1 MAEARFN
8 TKEQA
13 IFDHKIVCLAGDGC
27 LQEGV
32 ASEAA
37 AFGGH
42 QKLDNLILIY
52 DSNDVTLD
60 AMAKMSQ
67 SEDTAERFRAYGYD
81 VHTVNGQ
88 DLEGFLATF
97 EAAKYATTGRP
108 QFIVA
113 RTLIGKGI
121 PEVAGTQKAHGEGG
135 VKYVDADRKAL
146 GLPDEK
152 FYVSKEVYEYFAG
165 HRQVLKKRYLDWQEK
180 YSAWKNANPD
190 LAALL
195 DRGVHHEIPKD
206 LAARIPAFPQDSK
219 IATRKAGSD
228 VLQPV
233 AEALPLVIGG
243 SADLYG
249 STLNYIQAEKDFNP
263 ENRSGRNIRFG
274 IREHGMCAI
283 MNGIAYHGIF
293 VPSGAT
299 FLVFADYCRPS
310 IRLAALARLPV
321 VYIFTH
327 DSIGVGED
335 GPTHQP
341 VETVSG
347 LRVIPN
353 LDVIRP
359 GDPEETAG
367 AFAAA
372 FSRTDGPTLI
382 ALTRQAIP
390 LQNEVPV
397 EVRREGARKGAYVA
411 RKETGKLEAIILATG
426 SELQHAL
433 NAAKQLG
440 DGVRVVSV
448 PCTERFLRQ
457 DESYRDE
464 VLPPSCRKRVAIEA
478 GVTPLWYQ
486 FVGLDGKVVG
496 IDRFGISAPGGK
508 VMTELGMT
516 AESVIQAV
524 KSLTA

>member
-1 MAEARFN
+1 
-8 TKEQA
+8 
-13 IFDHKIVCLAGDGC
+13 
-27 LQEGV
+27 
-32 ASEAA
+32 
-37 AFGGH
+37 
-42 QKLDNLILIY
+42 
-52 DSNDVTLD
+52 
-60 AMAKMSQ
+60 
-67 SEDTAERFRAYGYD
+67 
-81 VHTVNGQ
+81 
-88 DLEGFLATF
+88 LATLL
-97 EAAKYATTGRP
+97 E
-108 QFIVA
+108 Q
-113 RTLIGKGI
+113 GI
-121 PEVAGTQKAHGEGG
+121 
-135 VKYVDADRKAL
+135 
-146 GLPDEK
+146 
-152 FYVSKEVYEYFAG
+152 
-165 HRQVLKKRYLDWQEK
+165 
-180 YSAWKNANPD
+180 
-190 LAALL
+190 
-195 DRGVHHEIPKD
+195 HHEIPKD
-206 LAARIPAFPQDSK
+206 LTGRIPAFPQDSK

-249 STLNYIQAEKDFNP
+249 STLNYIQSDKDFNP
-263 ENRSGRNIRFG
+263 ENRAGRNIRFG

-283 MNGIAYHGIF
+283 LNGIAYHGIF
-293 VPSGAT
+293 KPSGAT

-310 IRLAALARLPV
+310 IRLASLARLPV

-327 DSIGVGED
+327 DSVGVGED

-382 ALTRQAIP
+382 ALSRQAMPI
-390 LQNEVPV
+390 QNEVPLD
-397 EVRREGARKGAYVA
+397 VRRDGVRKGAYVA

-426 SELQHAL
+426 SELQHAF

-457 DESYRDE
+457 DQGYRDE

-478 GVTPLWYQ
+478 GVTILWHR

-496 IDRFGISAPGGK
+496 IDRFGMSAPGGK
-508 VMTELGMT
+508 VMTELGIT
-516 AESVIQAV
+516 AESVVQAV
-524 KSLTA
+524 KSLSA